1 MHLCG
6 LAFLNSEPGSEAQDS
21 GQRRGRAPAPEKA
34 KFAEFSSPPSVGGGL
49 NLNSSSSGCAR
60 LGSGVISERPIATA
74 VAREKFA
81 SHRF

>member
-34 KFAEFSSPPSVGGGL
+34 KFVEFSSPPSVGGGVESKQQQQWL
-49 NLNSSSSGCAR
+49 RAPRQRSN
-60 LGSGVISERPIATA
+60 
-74 VAREKFA
+74 
-81 SHRF
+81 